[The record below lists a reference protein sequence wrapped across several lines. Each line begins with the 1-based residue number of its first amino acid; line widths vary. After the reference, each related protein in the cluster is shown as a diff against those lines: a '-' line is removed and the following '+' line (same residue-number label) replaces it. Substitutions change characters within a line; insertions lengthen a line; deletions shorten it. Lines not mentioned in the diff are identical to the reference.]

1 MAQTPVTELVAQDG
15 DHLLWLALLQ
25 EGIINDNVLLP
36 GQTIEVSIAVGT
48 ALAAIDDVQLREWE
62 LEFLGEVLDTSL
74 DLTRLQ
80 RGQLVEQGQNH
91 NGVDSDG
98 EHLDEDTEEPKV
110 VEERVAGL
118 LDNFEYS
125 TDNRSSQNY
134 TQHLSLEHVR
144 DPELEGLLVET
155 ELLLQHEGVVVGDRE
170 REDSADNIEAEDEQ
184 KRLRDFAL
192 ESIGEVPRQHEARDA
207 PELGK
212 NIAVDE
218 NDILD
223 LTIETGNEA
232 ELGLGATIRLKAIA
246 SLVSFCRCSIVDYAR
261 SYLALVEDLLGNLA
275 LEDLRGLS
283 FLKDFILSER

>member
-1 MAQTPVTELVAQDG
+1 MMVNLLLAFTLVKDLG
-15 DHLLWLALLQ
+15 LLL
-25 EGIINDNVLLP
+25 
-36 GQTIEVSIAVGT
+36 S
-48 ALAAIDDVQLREWE
+48 
-62 LEFLGEVLDTSL
+62 SL
-74 DLTRLQ
+74 DLGSVLLFLDLLS
-80 RGQLVEQGQNH
+80 GGLDLGN
-91 NGVDSDG
+91 NGVSDQSVLWLKLLG
-98 EHLDEDTEEPKV
+98 LIKRVVDQTE
-110 VEERVAGL
+110 ASGL
-118 LDNFEYS
+118 A
-125 TDNRSSQNY
+125 T
-134 TQHLSLEHVR
+134 
-144 DPELEGLLVET
+144 T
-155 ELLLQHEGVVVGDRE
+155 ELGL
-170 REDSADNIEAEDEQ
+170 EAEDEQ

-232 ELGLGATIRLKAIA
+232 KLSLGATIGLKAIA

>member
-98 EHLDEDTEEPKV
+98 KHLDEDTEEPKV

-232 ELGLGATIRLKAIA
+232 KLSLGATIGLKAIA

>member
-25 EGIINDNVLLP
+25 QGIINDNVLLP
-36 GQTIEVSIAVGT
+36 GQTIEVSITVGT
-48 ALAAIDDVQLREWE
+48 ALAAIDDVQLRKRE
-62 LEFLGEVLDTSL
+62 LELLGKVLDTSL

-98 EHLDEDTEEPKV
+98 EHLNEDTEEPKI
-110 VEERVAGL
+110 VEERVTSL
-118 LDNFEYS
+118 LDNLEHGA
-125 TDNRSSQNY
+125 DNWSSQNY

-170 REDSADNIEAEDEQ
+170 REDSAEKIEAEDEQ
-184 KRLRDFAL
+184 EGLRDLAL

-218 NDILD
+218 KEILD
-223 LTIETGNEA
+223 LSIETGNEA
-232 ELGLGATIRLKAIA
+232 ELSLGATIRLKAIA
-246 SLVSFCRCSIVDYAR
+246 SLVSFCRCFPR
-261 SYLALVEDLLGNLA
+261 
-275 LEDLRGLS
+275 
-283 FLKDFILSER
+283 

>member
-1 MAQTPVTELVAQDG
+1 
-15 DHLLWLALLQ
+15 LWLALLQ
-25 EGIINDNVLLP
+25 PGIINDNVLLP

-62 LEFLGEVLDTSL
+62 LELLGKVLDTSL

-80 RGQLVEQGQNH
+80 RGQLVEQGQKH
-91 NGVDSDG
+91 NGVNSDG
-98 EHLDEDTEEPKV
+98 EHLDEDTKEPKV

-118 LDNFEYS
+118 LDDLEYGA
-125 TDNRSSQNY
+125 DNRSSQNY

-170 REDSADNIEAEDEQ
+170 REDSAENIEAEDEQ

-192 ESIGEVPRQHEARDA
+192 ESIGEVPRQHEARDT

-218 NDILD
+218 NEILD

-232 ELGLGATIRLKAIA
+232 ELGLGATVRLNAIA
-246 SLVSFCRCSIVDYAR
+246 SLVSFSRCSIVDCTR
-261 SYLALVEDLLGNLA
+261 SYLALIEDFLGNLT
-275 LEDLRGLS
+275 LKDLRGLS
-283 FLKDFILSER
+283 FLKDLILSER